1 MPFRVS
7 LSIWGRGEVRE
18 ETGMNTDNKNWRV
31 ASTDSRA
38 AFSLGQ
44 LTTLITLFQVPALC
58 TGNSIYI
65 GSSIAN
71 RYPRAYV

>member
-1 MPFRVS
+1 M
-7 LSIWGRGEVRE
+7 GGGD
-18 ETGMNTDNKNWRV
+18 ETGENTDNKNWRV

-44 LTTLITLFQVPALC
+44 QTTLITLFQVPALC